1 MEKLDFQEKI
11 WGGIFAII
19 AVAAAIVEMFIGG
32 ADAAAIVGAVK
43 DIFGT
48 LVVIVLFVTVIKS
61 LAVKK
66 PKDFR
71 EALNSS
77 MELVEKNYYPLVKKA
92 EEKDTDKENKKDKLQ
107 KVIRYEILSNVDCLF
122 GAGKGSYL
130 RYFDIDADA
139 PSSITFFVREKFF
152 GGSPEIPFDPM
163 TIAKDISNSLAA
175 RFPDFDITYK
185 SDKDGSEI
193 KVNFGTILSTYE
205 DAEAISKLIDITTL
219 LFVARNKKV

>member
-1 MEKLDFQEKI
+1 MDKLDFQEKV
-11 WGGIFAII
+11 WGGIFAIV
-19 AVAAAIVEMFIGG
+19 AVAAAIVEMFISG

-61 LAVKK
+61 LTVKK
-66 PKDFR
+66 PKNFR
-71 EALNSS
+71 EALNAA
-77 MELVEKNYYPLVKKA
+77 MEQVEKNYYPLVKKA
-92 EEKDTDKENKKDKLQ
+92 EEKDTDKENKKDKLK

-152 GGSPEIPFDPM
+152 GSSSEIPFDPIA
-163 TIAKDISNSLAA
+163 IAKDISNSLAV
-175 RFPDFDITYK
+175 RFPDFEVTYK
-185 SDKDGSEI
+185 PDKDGGEI
-193 KVNFGTILSTYE
+193 NVDFRTVLSTYE
-205 DAEAISKLIDITTL
+205 DSEFLSKLIDITTL